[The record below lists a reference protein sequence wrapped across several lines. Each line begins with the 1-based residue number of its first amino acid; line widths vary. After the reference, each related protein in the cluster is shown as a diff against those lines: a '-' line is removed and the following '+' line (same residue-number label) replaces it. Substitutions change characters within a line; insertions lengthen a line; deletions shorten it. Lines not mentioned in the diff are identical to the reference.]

1 MNSPL
6 ITKRLERFA
15 VCILTLL
22 TGFITFAQE
31 TAPKVEVTTTTTKT
45 EEWYANP
52 VYIIIG
58 AILFIVLI
66 AVLMRGGRSSSR
78 D

>member
-1 MNSPL
+1 MNTSL
-6 ITKRLERFA
+6 ITKKFEKFA
-15 VCILTLL
+15 LFIFTLFS
-22 TGFITFAQE
+22 GFMAFAQE
-31 TAPKVEVTTTTTKT
+31 TTPKVEVTTTTNTKT

-66 AVLMRGGRSSSR
+66 AVLVRGGRSSR

>member
-1 MNSPL
+1 MNTSL
-6 ITKRLERFA
+6 FTKKLEKFA
-15 VCILTLL
+15 FFIFTLFS
-22 TGFITFAQE
+22 GVIAFAQE

-58 AILFIVLI
+58 AILFIILV
-66 AVLMRGGRSSSR
+66 AVLVRGGRSSK